1 MRERQRGEGN
11 RADYGSGAGRGSN
24 AVDGNSAGYNA
35 EQVSYYS
42 SNGSYNGSYGA
53 SGGNA
58 SNGNA
63 SGSAGRGSGKK
74 PKKKKKRSRF
84 GDAVSMIVMVAAFCV
99 FVYAGYTLYGYY
111 KEYKKAD
118 DEYASLEDYA
128 TATDETETEDLEALE
143 EAFEEAAGDETAVAQ
158 LLSGREVRTVIVD
171 GEEVTLP
178 VMESP
183 VDFEALQ
190 EVNSDIVGWLKI
202 RALDLS
208 YPVVQGEDNDY
219 YLHRSFEQEDLFAGC
234 LFMHYEN
241 ESDFSDQN
249 TVIYGHNMKNGSMF
263 GSLKKFRDEEV
274 YKTSKYFWIYTE
286 DVIYMYRIFSARVVN
301 KVGQPYQIVF
311 TDEEF
316 EEFLTTAMEE
326 SEVDNTNVTVSTD
339 DKVVTLSTCTGDS
352 STRFVVQGKLT
363 QMYAVK
369 K

>member
-1 MRERQRGEGN
+1 MKGKQRREGN
-11 RADYGSGAGRGSN
+11 SADYRTGYE
-24 AVDGNSAGYNA
+24 NSAGYGNGA
-35 EQVSYYS
+35 GYGNNTGSSGDHVSYYS
-42 SNGSYNGSYGA
+42 SA
-53 SGGNA
+53 SGG
-58 SNGNA
+58 GNV
-63 SGSAGRGSGKK
+63 SGGSDRGSGKR
-74 PKKKKKRSRF
+74 PKKKKKRSRV
-84 GDAVSMIVMVAAFCV
+84 GDVISMIVMAAAFCV

-118 DEYASLEDYA
+118 DEYASLEDYVN
-128 TATDETETEDLEALE
+128 DETETEDLDALE
-143 EAFEEAAGDETAVAQ
+143 EAFEEAEDSGDEDALAQ
-158 LLSGREVRTVIVD
+158 LISGREVRTVTVD

-183 VDFEALQ
+183 IDFASLK

-219 YLHRSFEQEDLFAGC
+219 YLHRSFEQEELFAGC
-234 LFMHYEN
+234 LFVHYEN

-274 YKTSKYFWIYTE
+274 YKTSKFFWIYTE

-311 TDEEF
+311 SDEEF

-326 SEVDNTNVTVSTD
+326 SEVDNSNVTVSTD

-352 STRFVVQGKLT
+352 ATRFVVQGKLT